1 MASWRWLLVLLVW
14 VGLAG
19 PSPLRAQAE
28 PPVPM
33 PKELPLEVAVADVQP
48 EDALASASFASAS
61 LAPASLSQTP
71 AEAARPPALTY
82 PLKRFAASMDPWG
95 WRYSQRRGAW
105 RMHTGVDLAADEG
118 TPVLAAS
125 AGRVLL
131 VESISGYGTTVLLDH
146 GEGWQTLYAHLLST
160 SVAKG
165 QRLNQGEVLGAVGMT
180 GSASGPHLHFELRR
194 RGPSLLALDP
204 TPHLPPLLPPPA
216 LRQPALTPLVATMDP

>member
-1 MASWRWLLVLLVW
+1 MASWRWPLVLLVW
-14 VGLAG
+14 VGFAG

-33 PKELPLEVAVADVQP
+33 PKELPLEVVVADVQP
-48 EDALASASFASAS
+48 EDALASAS
-61 LAPASLSQTP
+61 LSQAP
-71 AEAARPPALTY
+71 GEAARPPALTY
-82 PLKRFAASMDPWG
+82 PLKRFAAGMDPWG

-146 GEGWQTLYAHLLST
+146 GAGWQTLYAHLLST
-160 SVAKG
+160 SVAMG

-194 RGPSLLALDP
+194 RGSSLLALDP

-216 LRQPALTPLVATMDP
+216 LTPLVATMDP

>member
-1 MASWRWLLVLLVW
+1 MASWRWPLVLLVW

-48 EDALASASFASAS
+48 EDALASASFA
-61 LAPASLSQTP
+61 PAP

-131 VESISGYGTTVLLDH
+131 VESIFVMAPPCCSTMVRVGK
-146 GEGWQTLYAHLLST
+146 LST
-160 SVAKG
+160 PTCSAPAW
-165 QRLNQGEVLGAVGMT
+165 RR
-180 GSASGPHLHFELRR
+180 ASGST
-194 RGPSLLALDP
+194 RGRYWGRWA
-204 TPHLPPLLPPPA
+204 
-216 LRQPALTPLVATMDP
+216 

>member
-1 MASWRWLLVLLVW
+1 MASWRWPLVLLVW
-14 VGLAG
+14 VGFAG

-33 PKELPLEVAVADVQP
+33 PKELPLEVVVADVQP
-48 EDALASASFASAS
+48 EDALASAS

-146 GEGWQTLYAHLLST
+146 GAGWQTLYAHLLST
-160 SVAKG
+160 SVAMG

-216 LRQPALTPLVATMDP
+216 LPPLVATMDL

>member
-1 MASWRWLLVLLVW
+1 MASWRWPLVLLVW
-14 VGLAG
+14 VGFAG

-33 PKELPLEVAVADVQP
+33 PKELPLEVVVADVQP
-48 EDALASASFASAS
+48 EDALASASLAPAS
-61 LAPASLSQTP
+61 LAPAFLSQP
-71 AEAARPPALTY
+71 PGEAARPPALTY

-146 GEGWQTLYAHLLST
+146 GAGWQTLYAHLLST
-160 SVAKG
+160 SVATG

-216 LRQPALTPLVATMDP
+216 LIQPVLTPLVATMDP

>member
-14 VGLAG
+14 VGLAA
-19 PSPLRAQAE
+19 PPPLRAQAG

-48 EDALASASFASAS
+48 EGALATASFASAS

-82 PLKRFAASMDPWG
+82 PLKRFAAGMDPWG

-146 GEGWQTLYAHLLST
+146 GAGWQTLYAHLLST
-160 SVAKG
+160 SVATG

-216 LRQPALTPLVATMDP
+216 LTPLVATMDP

>member
-1 MASWRWLLVLLVW
+1 MASWRWPLVLLVW
-14 VGLAG
+14 VGFAG

-33 PKELPLEVAVADVQP
+33 PKELPLEVVVADVQP
-48 EDALASASFASAS
+48 EDALASASLAPAS
-61 LAPASLSQTP
+61 LAPAFLSQP
-71 AEAARPPALTY
+71 PGEAARPPALTY

-146 GEGWQTLYAHLLST
+146 GAGWQTLYAHLLST
-160 SVAKG
+160 SVATG

-216 LRQPALTPLVATMDP
+216 LIQPALTPLVATMDP

>member
-1 MASWRWLLVLLVW
+1 
-14 VGLAG
+14 
-19 PSPLRAQAE
+19 
-28 PPVPM
+28 M

-48 EDALASASFASAS
+48 EGALASTS
-61 LAPASLSQTP
+61 LAPASLAP
-71 AEAARPPALTY
+71 APGEAARPPALTY

-146 GEGWQTLYAHLLST
+146 GAGWQTLYAHLLST
-160 SVAKG
+160 SVATG
-165 QRLNQGEVLGAVGMT
+165 QRLSQGEVLGAVGMT

-216 LRQPALTPLVATMDP
+216 LTPLVATMDP

>member
-1 MASWRWLLVLLVW
+1 MASWRWPLVLLVW
-14 VGLAG
+14 VGFAG

-48 EDALASASFASAS
+48 EDALASAS
-61 LAPASLSQTP
+61 LAPAP
-71 AEAARPPALTY
+71 GEEARPPALTY
-82 PLKRFAASMDPWG
+82 PLKRFAAGMDPWG

-146 GEGWQTLYAHLLST
+146 GAGWQTLYAHLLST
-160 SVAKG
+160 SVATG

-194 RGPSLLALDP
+194 RGSSLLALDP

-216 LRQPALTPLVATMDP
+216 LTPLVATMNP

>member
-1 MASWRWLLVLLVW
+1 MASWRWPLVLLVL
-14 VGLAG
+14 VGFAG
-19 PSPLRAQAE
+19 PPPLRAQAG

-33 PKELPLEVAVADVQP
+33 PKKLPLEVAVADVQP
-48 EDALASASFASAS
+48 EDGLASAS
-61 LAPASLSQTP
+61 LAPASLAQTP

-146 GEGWQTLYAHLLST
+146 GAGWQTLYAHLLST
-160 SVAKG
+160 SVAIG
-165 QRLNQGEVLGAVGMT
+165 QRLSQGEVLGAVGMT

-216 LRQPALTPLVATMDP
+216 LIQPALTPLVATMDP

>member
-1 MASWRWLLVLLVW
+1 MASWRWPLVLLVW
-14 VGLAG
+14 VGFAG

-33 PKELPLEVAVADVQP
+33 PKELPLEVVVADVQP
-48 EDALASASFASAS
+48 EDALASAS

-146 GEGWQTLYAHLLST
+146 GAGWQTLYAHLLST
-160 SVAKG
+160 SVATG
-165 QRLNQGEVLGAVGMT
+165 QRLSQGEVLGAVGMT

-194 RGPSLLALDP
+194 RGSSLLALDP

-216 LRQPALTPLVATMDP
+216 LIQPALTPLVATMDP

>member
-1 MASWRWLLVLLVW
+1 MASWRWPLVLLVW
-14 VGLAG
+14 IGFAA
-19 PSPLRAQAE
+19 PPPLRAQAE

-48 EDALASASFASAS
+48 EGALASTS
-61 LAPASLSQTP
+61 LAPASLAP
-71 AEAARPPALTY
+71 APGEAARPPALTY

-146 GEGWQTLYAHLLST
+146 GAGWQTLYAHLLST
-160 SVAKG
+160 SVATG

-216 LRQPALTPLVATMDP
+216 LRQPVLTPLVATMDP

>member
-1 MASWRWLLVLLVW
+1 MASWRLPLVLLVW

-48 EDALASASFASAS
+48 EDALASASLDPAS
-61 LAPASLSQTP
+61 LAPASLSRAP

-82 PLKRFAASMDPWG
+82 PLKGFATGMDPWG

-131 VESISGYGTTVLLDH
+131 VE
-146 GEGWQTLYAHLLST
+146 
-160 SVAKG
+160 
-165 QRLNQGEVLGAVGMT
+165 
-180 GSASGPHLHFELRR
+180 
-194 RGPSLLALDP
+194 
-204 TPHLPPLLPPPA
+204 
-216 LRQPALTPLVATMDP
+216 

>member
-1 MASWRWLLVLLVW
+1 MASWRWPLVLLVS
-14 VGLAG
+14 VGVAG
-19 PSPLRAQAE
+19 PPPLWAQAE

-33 PKELPLEVAVADVQP
+33 PRELPLEVVVPDVQP
-48 EDALASASFASAS
+48 EGALAIRVGHR
-61 LAPASLSQTP
+61 LAPAP
-71 AEAARPPALTY
+71 GEEARPPALTY
-82 PLKRFAASMDPWG
+82 PLKRFAAGMDPWG

-146 GEGWQTLYAHLLST
+146 GAGWQTLYAHLLST
-160 SVAKG
+160 SVATG

-194 RGPSLLALDP
+194 RGSSLLALDP
-204 TPHLPPLLPPPA
+204 TPHLPPLLPPSA
-216 LRQPALTPLVATMDP
+216 LIQPALTPLVATMDP

>member
-1 MASWRWLLVLLVW
+1 MASWRWPLVLLVW
-14 VGLAG
+14 VGFAG

-33 PKELPLEVAVADVQP
+33 PKALPLEVVVADVQP
-48 EDALASASFASAS
+48 EDGLASAS

-146 GEGWQTLYAHLLST
+146 GAGWQTLYAHLLST
-160 SVAKG
+160 SVAMG

-216 LRQPALTPLVATMDP
+216 LTPLVATMDP

>member
-1 MASWRWLLVLLVW
+1 MASWRWPLVLLVW
-14 VGLAG
+14 VGFAG

-48 EDALASASFASAS
+48 EDALASAS
-61 LAPASLSQTP
+61 LAPAP
-71 AEAARPPALTY
+71 GEAARPPALTY
-82 PLKRFAASMDPWG
+82 PLKRFAAGMDPWG

-146 GEGWQTLYAHLLST
+146 GAGWQTLYAHLLST
-160 SVAKG
+160 SVAMG

-194 RGPSLLALDP
+194 RGSSLLALDP

-216 LRQPALTPLVATMDP
+216 LIQPALTPLVATMDP

>member
-19 PSPLRAQAE
+19 PPPLRAQAG

-48 EDALASASFASAS
+48 EGALASTS
-61 LAPASLSQTP
+61 LAPASLAP
-71 AEAARPPALTY
+71 APGEAARPPALTY

-146 GEGWQTLYAHLLST
+146 GAGWQTLYAHLLST
-160 SVAKG
+160 SVATG
-165 QRLNQGEVLGAVGMT
+165 QRLSQGEVLGEVGMT

-216 LRQPALTPLVATMDP
+216 LRQPVLTPLVATMDP

>member
-1 MASWRWLLVLLVW
+1 MASWRWPLVLLVW
-14 VGLAG
+14 VGFAG

-33 PKELPLEVAVADVQP
+33 PKELPLEVVVADVQP
-48 EDALASASFASAS
+48 EDALASASLAQAS
-61 LAPASLSQTP
+61 LAPASG
-71 AEAARPPALTY
+71 EAARPPALTY
-82 PLKRFAASMDPWG
+82 PLKRFAASMAPWG

-146 GEGWQTLYAHLLST
+146 GAGWQTLYAHLLST
-160 SVAKG
+160 SVATG

-194 RGPSLLALDP
+194 RGSSLLALDP

-216 LRQPALTPLVATMDP
+216 LTPLVATMDP

>member
-1 MASWRWLLVLLVW
+1 MASWRWPLVLLVW

-19 PSPLRAQAE
+19 PPPLRAQAE

-48 EDALASASFASAS
+48 EGALASTS
-61 LAPASLSQTP
+61 LAPASLAP
-71 AEAARPPALTY
+71 APGEAARPPALTY

-146 GEGWQTLYAHLLST
+146 GAGWQTLYAHLLST
-160 SVAKG
+160 SVATG

-216 LRQPALTPLVATMDP
+216 LIQPALTPLVATMDP

>member
-1 MASWRWLLVLLVW
+1 MASWRWPLVLLVW
-14 VGLAG
+14 VGLAA
-19 PSPLRAQAE
+19 PPPLRAQAE

-48 EDALASASFASAS
+48 EDALASASLAPAS
-61 LAPASLSQTP
+61 LAPAP
-71 AEAARPPALTY
+71 GEAARPPALTY

-146 GEGWQTLYAHLLST
+146 GAGWQTLYAHLLST
-160 SVAKG
+160 SVATG

-216 LRQPALTPLVATMDP
+216 LIQPALTPLVATMDP

>member
-1 MASWRWLLVLLVW
+1 MASWRWPLVLLVW
-14 VGLAG
+14 VGFAG

-33 PKELPLEVAVADVQP
+33 PKELMPKELPLEVVVADVQP
-48 EDALASASFASAS
+48 EDALASAS
-61 LAPASLSQTP
+61 LSQAP
-71 AEAARPPALTY
+71 GEAARPPALTY
-82 PLKRFAASMDPWG
+82 PLKRFAAGMDPWG

-146 GEGWQTLYAHLLST
+146 GAGWQTLYAHLLST
-160 SVAKG
+160 SVATG

-194 RGPSLLALDP
+194 RGSSLLALDP
-204 TPHLPPLLPPPA
+204 TPHLPPLLPPPV
-216 LRQPALTPLVATMDP
+216 LGTITP

>member
-1 MASWRWLLVLLVW
+1 MASWRWPLVLLVW

-19 PSPLRAQAE
+19 PPTLRAQAG

-33 PKELPLEVAVADVQP
+33 PKKLPLEVAVADVQP
-48 EDALASASFASAS
+48 EGALASTS
-61 LAPASLSQTP
+61 LAPASLAP
-71 AEAARPPALTY
+71 APGEAARPPALAY

-146 GEGWQTLYAHLLST
+146 GAGLQTLYAHLLST
-160 SVAKG
+160 SVATG

-216 LRQPALTPLVATMDP
+216 LPPLVATMVP

>member
-1 MASWRWLLVLLVW
+1 
-14 VGLAG
+14 
-19 PSPLRAQAE
+19 
-28 PPVPM
+28 
-33 PKELPLEVAVADVQP
+33 
-48 EDALASASFASAS
+48 
-61 LAPASLSQTP
+61 
-71 AEAARPPALTY
+71 
-82 PLKRFAASMDPWG
+82 MDPWG

-146 GEGWQTLYAHLLST
+146 GAGWQTLYAHLLST
-160 SVAKG
+160 SVATG

-216 LRQPALTPLVATMDP
+216 LIQPALTPLVATMDP

>member
-1 MASWRWLLVLLVW
+1 
-14 VGLAG
+14 
-19 PSPLRAQAE
+19 
-28 PPVPM
+28 
-33 PKELPLEVAVADVQP
+33 
-48 EDALASASFASAS
+48 
-61 LAPASLSQTP
+61 
-71 AEAARPPALTY
+71 
-82 PLKRFAASMDPWG
+82 MDPWG

-146 GEGWQTLYAHLLST
+146 GAGWQTLYAHLLST
-160 SVAKG
+160 SVATG

-194 RGPSLLALDP
+194 RGSSLLALDP

-216 LRQPALTPLVATMDP
+216 LRQPALPPLVATMVP

>member
-1 MASWRWLLVLLVW
+1 MASWRWPLVLLVW
-14 VGLAG
+14 VGFAG

-33 PKELPLEVAVADVQP
+33 PKKLPLEVVVADVQP
-48 EDALASASFASAS
+48 EDALASAS

-146 GEGWQTLYAHLLST
+146 GAGWQTLYAHLLST
-160 SVAKG
+160 SVAMG

-216 LRQPALTPLVATMDP
+216 LPPLVATMDL

>member
-1 MASWRWLLVLLVW
+1 MASWRWPLVLLVW
-14 VGLAG
+14 VGFAG

-33 PKELPLEVAVADVQP
+33 PKELPLEVVVADVQP
-48 EDALASASFASAS
+48 EDALASASLAPAS
-61 LAPASLSQTP
+61 LAPAFLSQP
-71 AEAARPPALTY
+71 PGEAARPPALTY
-82 PLKRFAASMDPWG
+82 PLKRFAAGMDPWG

-146 GEGWQTLYAHLLST
+146 GAGWQTLYAHLLST
-160 SVAKG
+160 SVATG

-194 RGPSLLALDP
+194 RGSSLLALDP

-216 LRQPALTPLVATMDP
+216 LIQPALTPLVATMDP

>member
-1 MASWRWLLVLLVW
+1 MASWRWSLVLLVW
-14 VGLAG
+14 FGLAG
-19 PSPLRAQAE
+19 PPTLRAQAE

-33 PKELPLEVAVADVQP
+33 PKKLPLEVAVADVQP
-48 EDALASASFASAS
+48 EGALASAS
-61 LAPASLSQTP
+61 LAPASP
-71 AEAARPPALTY
+71 AQSLGEAARPPSLTY
-82 PLKRFAASMDPWG
+82 PLKRFAAGMDPWG

-146 GEGWQTLYAHLLST
+146 GAGWQTLYAHLLST
-160 SVAKG
+160 SVATG
-165 QRLNQGEVLGAVGMT
+165 QRLSQGEVLGAVGMT

-204 TPHLPPLLPPPA
+204 TPHLPPLMPPPA
-216 LRQPALTPLVATMDP
+216 LTQPALTPLVATMNP

>member
-1 MASWRWLLVLLVW
+1 MASWRLPLVLLVW

-48 EDALASASFASAS
+48 EDALASASFA
-61 LAPASLSQTP
+61 PAP

-160 SVAKG
+160 SVATG

-216 LRQPALTPLVATMDP
+216 LTPLVATMDP

>member
-1 MASWRWLLVLLVW
+1 MASWRWPLVLLVL
-14 VGLAG
+14 VGFAG
-19 PSPLRAQAE
+19 PPPLRAQAG

-33 PKELPLEVAVADVQP
+33 PKKLPLEVAVADVQP
-48 EDALASASFASAS
+48 EDGLASAS

-146 GEGWQTLYAHLLST
+146 GAGWQTLYAHLLST
-160 SVAKG
+160 SVATG

-216 LRQPALTPLVATMDP
+216 LPPLVATMDL

>member
-1 MASWRWLLVLLVW
+1 MASWRWPLVLLVW
-14 VGLAG
+14 VGFAG

-33 PKELPLEVAVADVQP
+33 PKELPLEVVVADVQP
-48 EDALASASFASAS
+48 EGALASAS

-71 AEAARPPALTY
+71 GEVARPPALTY

-146 GEGWQTLYAHLLST
+146 GAGWQTLYAHLLST
-160 SVAKG
+160 SVATG

-194 RGPSLLALDP
+194 RGSSLLALDP
-204 TPHLPPLLPPPA
+204 TPPQPPHLPPPT
-216 LRQPALTPLVATMDP
+216 QTPLVATMDP

>member
-1 MASWRWLLVLLVW
+1 MASWRWPLVLLVW

-19 PSPLRAQAE
+19 PPPLRAQAE

-48 EDALASASFASAS
+48 EDALASVSFASAS
-61 LAPASLSQTP
+61 LAPAFLSQTP

-146 GEGWQTLYAHLLST
+146 GAGWQTLYAHLLST
-160 SVAKG
+160 SVATG

-216 LRQPALTPLVATMDP
+216 LPPLVATMDP

>member
-1 MASWRWLLVLLVW
+1 MASWRWPLVLLVL
-14 VGLAG
+14 VGFAG
-19 PSPLRAQAE
+19 PPPLRAQAG

-33 PKELPLEVAVADVQP
+33 PKKLPLEVAVADVQP
-48 EDALASASFASAS
+48 EDGLASAS

-146 GEGWQTLYAHLLST
+146 GAGWQTLYAHLLST
-160 SVAKG
+160 SVAMG

-216 LRQPALTPLVATMDP
+216 LPPLVATMDL

>member
-19 PSPLRAQAE
+19 PPPLRAQAG

-48 EDALASASFASAS
+48 EGALASTS
-61 LAPASLSQTP
+61 LAPASLAP
-71 AEAARPPALTY
+71 APGEAARPPALTY

-146 GEGWQTLYAHLLST
+146 GAGWQTLYAHLRST
-160 SVAKG
+160 SVATG
-165 QRLNQGEVLGAVGMT
+165 QRLSQGEVLGEVT
-180 GSASGPHLHFELRR
+180 TKLHVDIYKIIKY
-194 RGPSLLALDP
+194 SISKSILLFMLFLLSI
-204 TPHLPPLLPPPA
+204 TYPPLNIYSILFYLLINSIHPP
-216 LRQPALTPLVATMDP
+216 LKN